1 MTSLLVNAGAF
12 ILGSLAGSVSGLTL
26 LKQAAIIKS
35 QGSRYVALFP
45 IIRIISIAAL
55 IYFLL
60 HWGAIPFIL
69 FGGSMMITMW
79 IVILT
84 SS

>member
-1 MTSLLVNAGAF
+1 MTNILVNAGAF

-26 LKQAAIIKS
+26 LKQAAFIKP
-35 QGSRYVALFP
+35 QGPRYVALFP
-45 IIRIISIAAL
+45 VIRIISTAAL

-69 FGGSMMITMW
+69 FGVSMMITMW
-79 IVILT
+79 VVIL
-84 SS
+84 SSS

>member
-1 MTSLLVNAGAF
+1 MTTMLVNAGAF
-12 ILGSLAGSVSGLTL
+12 ILGSAVGSLSGLTL
-26 LKQAAIIKS
+26 LKQATFIKT

-45 IIRIISIAAL
+45 AIRMISLAIL

>member
-1 MTSLLVNAGAF
+1 MTTILVNAGAF
-12 ILGSLAGSVSGLTL
+12 ILGSLVGSVSGLTL
-26 LKQAAIIKS
+26 LRQAALIKT
-35 QGSRYVALFP
+35 QGSRYVSLFP
-45 IIRIISIAAL
+45 IIRITSIAVL